1 MRNYSTLEEF
11 FLAKYEA
18 LEDEVTKLKEENRQ
32 LSERLRGMRE
42 ENDEN
47 DTGAV
52 RRLKHRIYSQGRRE
66 VFSQSVRSWGAP
78 STQMGERDFDEWCD
92 EFIYKSSLPDDVPL
106 STFTEFFA
114 DELNDAWERKYDE
127 EVKSEAEE

>member
-1 MRNYSTLEEF
+1 MRNCSTLEEF

-18 LEDEVTKLKEENRQ
+18 LEDEVTKLKEENWQ
-32 LSERLRGMRE
+32 LSEQLKEMRG
-42 ENDEN
+42 EN

-52 RRLKHRIYSQGRRE
+52 RRLKRQIYSQGRQKL
-66 VFSQSVRSWGAP
+66 FSESIRSWSVP

-92 EFIYKSSLPDDVPL
+92 ELIYKSSLPDDVPL
-106 STFTEFFA
+106 STFTEVFA

-127 EVKSEAEE
+127 EVKSEAKE